1 VLLIETARAGERRAR
16 VDKRAVKSILLLI
29 VGDE

>member
-16 VDKRAVKSILLLI
+16 ADKRVVKSILLLI